1 MTTSEKNEII
11 VAARELISLLEDCDD
26 FDFVDTII
34 DCVTTGDSYPLEV
47 ENW

>member
-1 MTTSEKNEII
+1 MTTSEKHEII
-11 VAARELISLLEDCDD
+11 VAASELINMLEDCDD

-34 DCVTTGDSYPLEV
+34 DCVTNGDSYPLEV

>member
-1 MTTSEKNEII
+1 MTLSEKNEII

-34 DCVTTGDSYPLEV
+34 DCVTAGDSYSLEA